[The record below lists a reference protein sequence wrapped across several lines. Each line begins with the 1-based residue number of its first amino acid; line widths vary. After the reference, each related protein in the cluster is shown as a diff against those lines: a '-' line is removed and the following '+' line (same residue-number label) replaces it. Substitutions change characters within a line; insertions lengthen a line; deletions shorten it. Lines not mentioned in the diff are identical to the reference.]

1 MASPGGS
8 TRLGSAKH
16 GVGPWRWQRL
26 TAVALVPLSLWF
38 VAALIAHLGAGY
50 GAAVAWLGSPAPA
63 IAMIL
68 FITAGFLHLSLG
80 VQVIIEDYVEHRGT
94 KTASL
99 VLVRLVCWVLATA
112 GIFAVLRIA
121 LRATI

>member
-1 MASPGGS
+1 MTSPRGS
-8 TRLGSAKH
+8 AWLGSAKY

-26 TAVALVPLSLWF
+26 SALALVPLTLWF
-38 VAALIAHLGAGY
+38 LAALIAHFGVGY
-50 GAAVAWLGSPAPA
+50 GAAAAWLGSPAPA

-80 VQVIIEDYVEHRGT
+80 LQVIIEDYVEHPAMRT
-94 KTASL
+94 VSL
-99 VLVRLVCWVLATA
+99 VLVRLGCWGLATA

-121 LRATI
+121 LRVTA